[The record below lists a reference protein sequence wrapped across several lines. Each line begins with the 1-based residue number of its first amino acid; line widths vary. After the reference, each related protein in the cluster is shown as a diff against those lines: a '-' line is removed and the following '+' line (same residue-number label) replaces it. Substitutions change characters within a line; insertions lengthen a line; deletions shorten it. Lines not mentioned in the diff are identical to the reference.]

1 MTKNE
6 ILAQVKADVDT
17 LNAATGRNFS
27 YPKVKFDLTGS
38 KAGTCQI
45 DYRMSFDMLMRKNFG
60 LSDRTC
66 GTLNFNMH
74 IAERHPESVAD
85 TVSHEVAHYYAF
97 MLHDFHRQVYQG
109 RFRGGKLRWGHS
121 PEWKAIMRELGRKP
135 ERCHSLDTK
144 GLPGTRNTRRHHYSC
159 ANCFKPYRVT
169 TQFHNKVQ
177 RSGGFAR
184 CRDCK
189 GTVSH
194 QFSEPTAA
202 AARKKK

>member
-27 YPKVKFDLTGS
+27 YPKVKFDLAGS
-38 KAGTCQI
+38 KAGTCSI
-45 DYRMSFDMLMRKNFG
+45 DYRASFTLLKYKG
-60 LSDRTC
+60 LPTNYTC
-66 GTLNFNMH
+66 GTLNFNLY
-74 IAERHPESVAD
+74 IAARHPEGVAD

-97 MLHDFHRQVYQG
+97 MLHDFHRQIDQG

-135 ERCHSLDTK
+135 ERCHNFNTT
-144 GLPGTRNTRRHHYSC
+144 GLPGTRNTLRHNYQCVGCS
-159 ANCFKPYRVT
+159 KEYKIS
-169 TQFHNKVQ
+169 TQRHNRLQ
-177 RSGGFAR
+177 RFDGLGQCPA
-184 CRDCK
+184 CK
-189 GTVSH
+189 GAVRH
-194 QFSEPTAA
+194 VFSEPTRT